1 LRIAER
7 IPCASLTLGI
17 LVILA
22 HFMQH
27 RNYDILVVGAGPAGS
42 AAALT
47 AAGFG
52 ARVVAAERREAIG
65 VPVRCAEYIPRAL
78 LGALPF
84 RDRSFVVQSVKTMR
98 TVLPDGGVKET
109 KAPGLIIR
117 RDLFDQRLAE
127 CARAEGA
134 EIRTGVRVVSNENGE
149 VVLKQS
155 GGGIVRTRPRVIIG
169 ADGPHST
176 VGRWMGLHGRRLIPG
191 IQVRVPLAA
200 PMDHADVAFH
210 PKIFGAYGW
219 VFPRGDEANVGIA
232 MAGGDLSCGALR
244 TTLDWFVGR
253 LVKEGKIKAAPRKR
267 MFGWIPAAPLDRVV
281 RGNMMLAGD
290 AAGHAHPITGAG
302 ISNAILAGRLAGKW
316 AAEAVRKGDLSA
328 LQGYE
333 GELREELGETLI
345 HGDHRRRL
353 LERHWDRLTEI
364 LPYCWI
370 AFREYFHEIPGRF
383 NMEKRGPGSCDD
395 GA

>member
-1 LRIAER
+1 MRR
-7 IPCASLTLGI
+7 
-17 LVILA
+17 
-22 HFMQH
+22 
-27 RNYDILVVGAGPAGS
+27 RDYDILVVGAGPAGS
-42 AAALT
+42 AAALS
-47 AAGFG
+47 AAGSG
-52 ARVVAAERREAIG
+52 ARVLVAERRGVIG

-78 LGALPF
+78 LGVLPF

-98 TVLPDGGVKET
+98 TLLPDGDVKET
-109 KAPGLIIR
+109 KAPGLVIR

-127 CARAEGA
+127 CARAEGS

-155 GGGIVRTRPRVIIG
+155 RGGTVRTRPAVIIG

-176 VGRWMGLHGRRLIPG
+176 VGKWMGLRVSRLIPG
-191 IQVRVPLAA
+191 IQVRVPLAG
-200 PMDHADVAFH
+200 PMDHTDVWFH
-210 PKIFGAYGW
+210 PKILGAYGW

-232 MAGGDLSCGALR
+232 LAGGDLSRGALR
-244 TTLDWFVGR
+244 ATLDWFVGR
-253 LVKEGKIKAAPRKR
+253 LVHEGRIRAAPRKG
-267 MFGWIPAAPLDRVV
+267 MFGWIPAAPLDHLV

-302 ISNAILAGRLAGKW
+302 ISNAIVAGRLAGKW
-316 AAEAVRKGDLSA
+316 AVEAVRRGDLSA

-333 GELREELGETLI
+333 RELREELGEALR

-353 LERHWDRLTEI
+353 LERHWDRLAEM

-370 AFREYFHEIPGRF
+370 AFREYFQEIPGRF
-383 NMEKRGPGSCDD
+383 DMEKK
-395 GA
+395 

>member
-7 IPCASLTLGI
+7 IPCASLTLVTLGI

-27 RNYDILVVGAGPAGS
+27 RDYDILVVGAGPAGS
-42 AAALT
+42 SAALT
-47 AAGFG
+47 AAGLG
-52 ARVVAAERREAIG
+52 ARVLAAERREVIG

-78 LGALPF
+78 LGELPF
-84 RDRSFVVQSVKTMR
+84 RDRAFVAQPVKAMR
-98 TVLPDGGVKET
+98 TLLPDGRIRET

-127 CARAEGA
+127 CGRAAGA
-134 EIRTGVRVVSNENGE
+134 EIRTGLRVVSNEGGE
-149 VVLKQS
+149 IVMKQA
-155 GGGIVRTRPRVIIG
+155 GGRMVRIRPGVIIG
-169 ADGPHST
+169 ADGPRSI
-176 VGRWMGLHGRRLIPG
+176 VGKWMGLRGRRLIPG
-191 IQVRVPLAA
+191 VQVRVPLAS
-200 PMDHADVAFH
+200 PMEHTDVYFH

-232 MAGGDLSCGALR
+232 MAGGDLSHGALR
-244 TTLDWFVGR
+244 TTLDWFIGR
-253 LVKEGKIKAAPRKR
+253 VVHEGKIKALPQKR
-267 MFGWIPAAPLDRVV
+267 MFGWIPAAPLGRVV

-316 AAEAVRKGDLSA
+316 AVEAVRTGDLPS

-333 GELREELGETLI
+333 RELEEDLGETLR
-345 HGDHRRRL
+345 HGDQRRGL
-353 LERHWDRLTEI
+353 LETHWDRLTEI
-364 LPYCWI
+364 LPYCWT
-370 AFREYFHEIPGRF
+370 AFREYFEEIPARLGI
-383 NMEKRGPGSCDD
+383 S
-395 GA
+395 